1 MPDPNETRIDVLTE
15 DDIVNHIDE
24 IHDLIAWEAVWH
36 FFLGGDD
43 DFERLYERRMTDTHT
58 QENEIYVTCSEILF
72 EQEMYVA
79 NLLDEGD
86 TKELLWVIKDLGS
99 KIKEILEED

>member
-1 MPDPNETRIDVLTE
+1 MINDPNYNRKLVLMKCTGLE
-15 DDIVNHIDE
+15 DTSDQ
-24 IHDLIAWEAVWH
+24 IAWESVWH
-36 FFLGGDD
+36 FFIGNDP
-43 DFERLYERRMTDTHT
+43 DFENLYERRMVQTHKE
-58 QENEIYVTCSEILF
+58 QDEIYIMCSEILF

-99 KIKEILEED
+99 KIKDILEEE

>member
-1 MPDPNETRIDVLTE
+1 MPDSDEARIDVLTE
-15 DDIVNHIDE
+15 YGIVNYIDE

-36 FFLGGDD
+36 FFVGGDK
-43 DFERLYERRMTDTHT
+43 DFIHLYERRMTDTHT

-99 KIKEILEED
+99 KIKEILGEE